1 MKNRHA
7 SNIECAS
14 TGTRRH
20 FLKNFVVGTAFS
32 SVMGRAW
39 LGTLV
44 ADCQPIQQGAGILR
58 VNVSGFQALK
68 NENGSVRL
76 ALNAFTQNGTSNAF
90 YPVLVNRG
98 ANNQFFA
105 LDTRCTHQGCVVPP
119 FNPTAGASVCPCHS
133 SRFRIDG
140 TVIPGSAAL
149 SSLQSFPVSFD
160 GLDLLCIEIANLGYT
175 VSETWVQSGSGP
187 RVQLQFSTR
196 TGVKYQVL
204 FRQSLADTGAGAV
217 VPFATTIG
225 GAATSTVLTGNNAV
239 ATLFVDR
246 TSDAG
251 FYSVAVLVNAG

>member
-1 MKNRHA
+1 MKHEDD
-7 SNIECAS
+7 SIIEYRS
-14 TGTRRH
+14 TFTRRR
-20 FLKNFVVGTAFS
+20 FLRNFVVGTAVS
-32 SVMGRAW
+32 SFMGRGW

-44 ADCQPIQQGAGILR
+44 ADCQPVQPGAGILR
-58 VNVSGFQALK
+58 VNVSGFEALK

-76 ALNAFTQNGTSNAF
+76 ALNAFTLTGTSNAF

-105 LDTRCTHQGCVVPP
+105 LNTQCTHLGCVVPP
-119 FNPTAGASVCPCHS
+119 FNATAGASVCPCHS

-140 TVIPGSAAL
+140 TVIPGSLAQRA
-149 SSLQSFPVSFD
+149 LQSFPVSFD
-160 GLDLLCIEIANLGYT
+160 GVDLLCIEIANLGYT
-175 VSETWVQSGSGP
+175 VSETLVQSGAAA
-187 RVQLQFSTR
+187 RFQLQFPTR

-204 FRQSLADTGAGAV
+204 FRQSLADTSAGAV

-225 GAATSTVLTGNNAV
+225 DAATATVLTGNNAV

-251 FYSVAVLVNAG
+251 FYSVAVQVNAA

>member
-1 MKNRHA
+1 MKQKPMKHEDD
-7 SNIECAS
+7 SIIEYRS
-14 TGTRRH
+14 TFTRRR
-20 FLKNFVVGTAFS
+20 FLKNFVVGTAVS
-32 SVMGRAW
+32 SFMGRGW

-44 ADCQPIQQGAGILR
+44 ADCQPVQQGAGILR
-58 VNVSGFQALK
+58 VNISGFEALK

-76 ALNAFTQNGTSNAF
+76 ALNAFTLTGTSNAF

-105 LDTRCTHQGCVVPP
+105 LDT
-119 FNPTAGASVCPCHS
+119 SPCHS

-140 TVIPGSAAL
+140 TVVPGSPATRP
-149 SSLQSFPVSFD
+149 LQSFPVSFD
-160 GLDLLCIEIANLGYT
+160 GVDLLCIEIATLGYT
-175 VSETWVQSGSGP
+175 VSETSVQSGAAA
-187 RVQLQFSTR
+187 RFQLQFATR

-204 FRQSLADTGAGAV
+204 FRPSLADAGAGVV

-225 GAATSTVLTGNNAV
+225 GAATATVLTGNNAA

-251 FYSVAVLVNAG
+251 FYSIAVQVNPG